1 MVARLLWE
9 QDVGS
14 SSLPSRTKIPL
25 KSLISEGFC
34 LFLVYCGA
42 GFECYCRFPLIFPQR
57 FNPSSSPQLLQM
69 PVVQLAHTLVC
80 FSLNLAKLS
89 DSQASCNE
97 CCFKLTE
104 KVSSPI
110 PKEQGNAMHLELI
123 YIENLAASQN
133 SMDSIAT
140 PGANLYIAGD

>member
-1 MVARLLWE
+1 
-9 QDVGS
+9 
-14 SSLPSRTKIPL
+14 
-25 KSLISEGFC
+25 
-34 LFLVYCGA
+34 
-42 GFECYCRFPLIFPQR
+42 
-57 FNPSSSPQLLQM
+57 M

-140 PGANLYIAGD
+140 PGANLYIAGDRESRTHRQRQDRAGQPDRRVVRRVDGRAGAARQY